1 MPEESK
7 FAGTLKRL
15 RRMPEE
21 REGENP
27 ILITPDQPRQISQR
41 SSGKRSDPAWSPIT
55 ILMRKSV
62 KRNVRRRLEDEEQGR
77 DLSTLIDELLTAW
90 LTRENNPPDM
100 M

>member
-21 REGENP
+21 REGESQ
-27 ILITPDQPRQISQR
+27 IQTSDQPRQTSQR

-77 DLSTLIDELLTAW
+77 DLSTLIDELLTDW
-90 LTRENNPPDM
+90 LTKGNNPPDM